1 MSSKNIYIPTPCKI
15 LEQMFWD
22 YIPPTDK
29 ELKEGSSTTHIGR
42 SGEQNGMWGRK
53 QSNKQKKAVGK
64 SAKERFTGVRK
75 WYKINNHIM
84 IGSDNPKSR
93 KVYAEG
99 KEYDTIR
106 ECCEAYGFKNHN
118 AIRYRLNHPKWTE
131 WYYLN

>member
-1 MSSKNIYIPTPCKI
+1 
-15 LEQMFWD
+15 MFWD
-22 YIPPTDK
+22 YIPPTDE
-29 ELKEGSSTTHIGR
+29 ELKEGSSTTNFGFPQF
-42 SGEQNGMWGRK
+42 GEDNGMYGK
-53 QSNKQKKAVGK
+53 TITDEHKKAIGK

-75 WYKINNHIM
+75 WYKINNPIM

-106 ECCEAYGFKNHN
+106 KCCEAYGFKNHN